1 MEGLIKYPK
10 IEPEDNQ
17 FQFLS
22 SQDLE
27 KVEESREKWTLTDT
41 MLCKMESS
49 LKGLK
54 VKYILELVDAI
65 VWKFFRAM
73 EIRKKEKLFYYGT
86 PCSEET
92 GVWVPVSVPPVSENK
107 HEEWDRGP
115 CLNGG
120 YFPDDGVR
128 SNQFIGESKDL
139 TMWDVFSEML
149 IVARGKVSSIA
160 SGDVQRYGITWLSS
174 HLLEQTWKDMAQ
186 TLAEANFGNSL
197 FLLFL
202 ILTIIFQL
210 LFKF

>member
-1 MEGLIKYPK
+1 M
-10 IEPEDNQ
+10 
-17 FQFLS
+17 
-22 SQDLE
+22 
-27 KVEESREKWTLTDT
+27 EESKEKWTLTDT
-41 MLCKMESS
+41 DVMQDGKQLKRSESE
-49 LKGLK
+49 
-54 VKYILELVDAI
+54 VHPRVVDAI

-73 EIRKKEKLFYYGT
+73 EIRKNEKLFYYDT

-92 GVWVPVSVPPVSENK
+92 GVWVPMSVPPVSENK

-149 IVARGKVSSIA
+149 IAARGKVSSIA
-160 SGDVQRYGITWLSS
+160 SGDVQIYGITWLSS
-174 HLLEQTWKDMAQ
+174 HLLEQTWKEMAQ
-186 TLAEANFGNSL
+186 TLAEANFGNNL